1 MNLWRTRLQ
10 TIGFTSLMAN
20 PVFKTLV
27 QIAQKSWLDS
37 NKGGHIY
44 CMPKLLNGYH
54 RSNTR
59 PSSSWLGRV
68 NSNSAK
74 LVGTRPVGHHH
85 VRSGQTKPGLPLCP
99 EFPLLLHLH
108 EKRVVT
114 LFLFHLHT
122 REKESHRD
130 KKDSTLTS
138 QALGKR
144 ISLSCYSILPSMD
157 SFMAF
162 YQIEASSII

>member
-1 MNLWRTRLQ
+1 MNLGQTRLQ

-20 PVFKTLV
+20 SVFKTLV

-54 RSNTR
+54 HSITR
-59 PSSSWLGRV
+59 PSSSWLGQV
-68 NSNSAK
+68 NSNLAK
-74 LVGTRPVGHHH
+74 FARTRPVGHRQ
-85 VRSGQTKPGLPLCP
+85 VRSGQTKPGRPLCP

-108 EKRVVT
+108 A
-114 LFLFHLHT
+114 T
-122 REKESHRD
+122 REATFISPTCTQEKESHRD
-130 KKDSTLTS
+130 KKDSTLTR
-138 QALGKR
+138 QALGR
-144 ISLSCYSILPSMD
+144 GISLSCYSILPSIN

-162 YQIEASSII
+162 YQIEAIGII

>member
-1 MNLWRTRLQ
+1 MNLWWNRLQ
-10 TIGFTSLMAN
+10 TIDFTSLMAN

-54 RSNTR
+54 RSHTR

-68 NSNSAK
+68 DSNSAK
-74 LVGTRPVGHHH
+74 LAGTRPVGHRQ
-85 VRSGQTKPGLPLCP
+85 VGSGQTKPGLPLCP

-108 EKRVVT
+108 AKREVTFISPTCTQERKRVT
-114 LFLFHLHT
+114 EIRKTQPLQDKLSE
-122 REKESHRD
+122 RE
-130 KKDSTLTS
+130 L
-138 QALGKR
+138 
-144 ISLSCYSILPSMD
+144 SLSCYSTLPSMD
-157 SFMAF
+157 NFMAF
-162 YQIEASSII
+162 YQIKASGII